1 MLNKIVIVNENKE
14 SPISTIKEISKRV
27 GVSIGTVDRVL
38 HQRGRVSKETEERVR
53 RIIEEIDYRPNVFAK
68 HLRLSK
74 IFNFGILM
82 PKPSQDSHYWTLP
95 IQGIARAQHELA
107 TQKVRAR
114 YFFYDKFSPGSF
126 GKISAELLQTPLDG
140 ILMAPVLSKSFESF
154 IKDIPDGLPY
164 VFFDSYISNARPLA
178 YIGQDSF
185 QSGVLSARLMQ
196 MLLPDKGGIAV
207 FRVLPEDYHIDERLN
222 GFVSYCRRQIGMDAH
237 VFEIDGDRSVET
249 RRRTFEKAFGEIPDL
264 RGVFVTNATTH
275 QVASH
280 VKSLGLQG
288 KVHIIGY
295 DLIDENARFLREGVI
310 DFLISQQSE
319 RQGYEGIYALYRHVV
334 LKMPVESKIMMQ
346 LDIVTLENVDY
357 YKS

>member
-1 MLNKIVIVNENKE
+1 
-14 SPISTIKEISKRV
+14 
-27 GVSIGTVDRVL
+27 
-38 HQRGRVSKETEERVR
+38 
-53 RIIEEIDYRPNVFAK
+53 
-68 HLRLSK
+68 
-74 IFNFGILM
+74 M

>member
-1 MLNKIVIVNENKE
+1 MLNKIVIVNANKE
-14 SPISTIKEISKRV
+14 SPISTIKEISKRA

-74 IFNFGILM
+74 IFTFGILM

-95 IQGIARAQHELA
+95 IQGIARAQRELA
-107 TQKVRAR
+107 TQKVHVR
-114 YFFYDKFSPGSF
+114 YFFYDKFSPDSF
-126 GKISAELLQTPLDG
+126 GQISAELLQTPLDG
-140 ILMAPVLSKSFESF
+140 ILMAPVLAKSFETF
-154 IKDIPDGLPY
+154 IKEIPAGLPY
-164 VFFDSYISNARPLA
+164 VFFDSFLSNARPLA
-178 YIGQDSF
+178 SIGQDSF

-207 FRVLPEDYHIDERLN
+207 FRVLPEDYHIDERFN
-222 GFVSYCRRQIGMDAH
+222 GFVSYCRRQNGMNVH
-237 VFEIDGDRSVET
+237 VFEIDGNRSVET
-249 RRRTFEKAFGEIPDL
+249 RNRAFEKTFAEIPDL
-264 RGVFVTNATTH
+264 RGIFVTNATTH
-275 QVASH
+275 QVAAY
-280 VKSLGLQG
+280 VKSLDLQG

-295 DLIDENARFLREGVI
+295 DLIEENARFLREGVI

-346 LDIVTLENVDY
+346 LDIVTRENVDY

>member
-1 MLNKIVIVNENKE
+1 MLNKIVIVNANKE
-14 SPISTIKEISKRV
+14 SPISTIKEISKRA

-74 IFNFGILM
+74 IFTFGILM

-95 IQGIARAQHELA
+95 IQGIARAQRELA
-107 TQKVRAR
+107 TQKVHVR
-114 YFFYDKFSPGSF
+114 YFFYDKFSPDSF
-126 GKISAELLQTPLDG
+126 GQISAELLQTPLDG
-140 ILMAPVLSKSFESF
+140 ILMAPVLAKSFETF
-154 IKDIPDGLPY
+154 IKEIPAGLPY
-164 VFFDSYISNARPLA
+164 VFFDSFLSNARPLA
-178 YIGQDSF
+178 SIGQNSF

-207 FRVLPEDYHIDERLN
+207 FRVLPEDYHIDERFN
-222 GFVSYCRRQIGMDAH
+222 GFVSYCRRQNGMNVH
-237 VFEIDGDRSVET
+237 VFEIDGNWSVET
-249 RRRTFEKAFGEIPDL
+249 RNRAFEKTFAEIPNL
-264 RGVFVTNATTH
+264 RGIFVTNATTH
-275 QVASH
+275 QVAAYI
-280 VKSLGLQG
+280 KSLGLQG

-295 DLIDENARFLREGVI
+295 DLIEENARFLREGVI

-346 LDIVTLENVDY
+346 LDIVTRENVDY

>member
-1 MLNKIVIVNENKE
+1 
-14 SPISTIKEISKRV
+14 
-27 GVSIGTVDRVL
+27 VDRVL
-38 HQRGRVSKETEERVR
+38 HSRGRVSKETEERVR

-74 IFNFGILM
+74 IFTFGILM
-82 PKPSQDSHYWTLP
+82 PKPSQDSHYWMLP
-95 IQGIARAQHELA
+95 IQGITRAQRELA
-107 TQKVRAR
+107 TQKVRVR
-114 YFFYDKFSPGSF
+114 YFFYDKYSAGSF
-126 GKISAELLQTPLDG
+126 NKISAELLQTPLDG
-140 ILMAPVLSKSFESF
+140 ILMAPVLSKTFESF
-154 IKDIPDGLPY
+154 IKDIPDDLPF
-164 VFFDSYISNARPLA
+164 VFFDSFISNARPLA

-196 MLLPDKGGIAV
+196 MLIPAKGGIAA

-222 GFVSYCRRQIGMDAH
+222 GFVSYCRQQSGMEIH
-237 VFEIDGDRSVET
+237 VFEIDGNRSGET
-249 RRRTFEKAFGEIPDL
+249 RRRTFDKAFDEIPDL
-264 RGVFVTNATTH
+264 RGVFVTNATTN
-275 QVASH
+275 QVAAYI
-280 VKSLGLQG
+280 KSRGLQG

-295 DLIDENARFLREGVI
+295 YLIEENVRLMREGVI

-346 LDIVTLENVDY
+346 LDIVTRENVDY